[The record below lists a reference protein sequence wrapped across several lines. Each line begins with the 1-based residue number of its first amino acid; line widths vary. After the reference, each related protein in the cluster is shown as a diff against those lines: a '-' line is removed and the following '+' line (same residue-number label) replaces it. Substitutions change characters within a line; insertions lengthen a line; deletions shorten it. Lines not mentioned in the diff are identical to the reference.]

1 MKDFEDDVVNKPK
14 PFKPE
19 ITYWGCGVKEGES
32 KFMDCPKC
40 IELKLMKRG
49 NKKY

>member
-14 PFKPE
+14 LKPE
-19 ITYWGCGVKEGES
+19 ITCWGCGVKESES

-40 IELKLMKRG
+40 IELKLTKSG
-49 NKKY
+49 NKK